1 MERPKATVLGRRAD
15 SCSVCGMVEEWL
27 ETTFSDDFV
36 KKLRC
41 RDSGVD
47 VDVEDKVLI
56 SCYGHGYSDL
66 FGRKRR
72 I

>member
-1 MERPKATVLGRRAD
+1 
-15 SCSVCGMVEEWL
+15 MVEEWL

-72 I
+72 IWSIINELQIDVLTSV